1 MDLWSAMLAR
11 HTVRRYTE
19 APLPPHEKTTLIDQM
34 ERLNHTFHLSMTLVT
49 DAPAPFGALSS
60 AFTKGVK
67 NYFVLSGPKSPALA
81 EQIGYAS
88 ASLMLLAQTLGLN
101 TWWIGATF
109 SRSMV
114 KKASPLAPGDALIGI
129 IAVGY
134 GQTQGE
140 PHISKPSD
148 QIAHY
153 DGVTPD
159 WFSSGTDALL
169 LAPTALNLQAFELYG
184 REDEV
189 LLRCRRGP
197 FSAVDLGIG
206 KYFFEAGAGKENFHW
221 AKEDS
226 LSIPSIS
233 Q

>member
-49 DAPAPFGALSS
+49 DAPAPFGALGS

-109 SRSMV
+109 SRSM
-114 KKASPLAPGDALIGI
+114 P
-129 IAVGY
+129 AVSSRIPAAVSRH
-134 GQTQGE
+134 Q
-140 PHISKPSD
+140 
-148 QIAHY
+148 
-153 DGVTPD
+153 
-159 WFSSGTDALL
+159 SSGSCSAQ
-169 LAPTALNLQAFELYG
+169 PSRG
-184 REDEV
+184 RDN
-189 LLRCRRGP
+189 G
-197 FSAVDLGIG
+197 
-206 KYFFEAGAGKENFHW
+206 
-221 AKEDS
+221 
-226 LSIPSIS
+226 
-233 Q
+233 